1 MADSS
6 VKKGEIIS
14 IPKVSSIAGH
24 VSVHNDMGQTLW
36 KRGGSLVVFLMAL
49 ALPLSPLLLLVMLIQ
64 QPDVQT
70 YHLSWLWITMGVITE
85 PIAILTAYG
94 LVRFVAEGE

>member
-6 VKKGEIIS
+6 VKKGEIVS
-14 IPKVSSIAGH
+14 IPKISSIAGH
-24 VSVHNDMGQTLW
+24 VTVHNDMGQALW

-49 ALPLSPLLLLVMLIQ
+49 ALPLSPLLLLVLLIQ
-64 QPDVQT
+64 QPDVQANN
-70 YHLSWLWITMGVITE
+70 LSWLWITIGAITE

-94 LVRFVAEGE
+94 LVRYVAEGD